1 MAELNLGTTDAEKKE
16 INVKPNEDNLSQDTV
31 YSAEELNDPAK
42 INVNITD
49 KKSRQEHAVRA
60 RINRN
65 NYEIRSQ
72 EAVEDGRCPKCGGH
86 LVLRNGKHG
95 AFYGCSNYPN
105 CKYTHPAI

>member
-49 KKSRQEHAVRA
+49 K
-60 RINRN
+60 N
-65 NYEIRSQ
+65 
-72 EAVEDGRCPKCGGH
+72 
-86 LVLRNGKHG
+86 LLL
-95 AFYGCSNYPN
+95 
-105 CKYTHPAI
+105 